1 MGLFW
6 DLMQQSAI
14 NEQQEKSTDLES
26 RVMYLEE
33 ELKKTQELLY
43 KTLRA
48 LEKYSQ
54 QDVDGDGKIG

>member
-6 DLMQQSAI
+6 DLMQQGAI
-14 NEQQEKSTDLES
+14 NEQQERSNDLES
-26 RVMYLEE
+26 RVIFLEE

-43 KTLRA
+43 KTLIT
-48 LEKYSQ
+48 LEKYTQ